1 MNSLKISDFKKP
13 KYVIPTFVWIG
24 LLVIPYLFV
33 EVFNVEIEDKKDANL
48 QTTEYLN
55 AQLPS
60 ANVSKDIGSKRKNM
74 RDAFGDITDR
84 SAVQDFMEN
93 MDTINRKEDF
103 ESKYSEE
110 ELRQLAEQQ
119 REVDAQKRLQE
130 LNSRVSQSAQR
141 GQQMGSD
148 DFVVPMTDE
157 ERAKALAMRRNGLMG
172 DMERDLNNARA
183 RGAAGID
190 AVAEA
195 QDSLIGRGV
204 KATRDV
210 VDEAANAVRELDDD
224 AQNNIVTKVSKDDSE
239 YFNTLS
245 ENAPGSNLIKAII
258 DEEIKAV
265 EGSRVRLRLLD
276 DIDINGTRMAK
287 GSYLYATMSG
297 FGQQRVKGKV
307 QSVLVGDEI
316 LKIGLSIYDVT
327 DGLEGLYVPA
337 SQFRETAKDI
347 GSTAMQSNM
356 NLNNASGGTSVAQ
369 WAGQAIQNAYQKTS
383 NAIGKAIKKNR
394 VRLKYGTQVYLV
406 NSKQSR
412 KK

>member
-1 MNSLKISDFKKP
+1 
-13 KYVIPTFVWIG
+13 
-24 LLVIPYLFV
+24 
-33 EVFNVEIEDKKDANL
+33 
-48 QTTEYLN
+48 
-55 AQLPS
+55 
-60 ANVSKDIGSKRKNM
+60 
-74 RDAFGDITDR
+74 
-84 SAVQDFMEN
+84 
-93 MDTINRKEDF
+93 
-103 ESKYSEE
+103 
-110 ELRQLAEQQ
+110 
-119 REVDAQKRLQE
+119 
-130 LNSRVSQSAQR
+130 
-141 GQQMGSD
+141 
-148 DFVVPMTDE
+148 
-157 ERAKALAMRRNGLMG
+157 
-172 DMERDLNNARA
+172 
-183 RGAAGID
+183 
-190 AVAEA
+190 
-195 QDSLIGRGV
+195 
-204 KATRDV
+204 
-210 VDEAANAVRELDDD
+210 
-224 AQNNIVTKVSKDDSE
+224 
-239 YFNTLS
+239 
-245 ENAPGSNLIKAII
+245 
-258 DEEIKAV
+258 
-265 EGSRVRLRLLD
+265 VRLRLLD

-356 NLNNASGGTSVAQ
+356 NLNNTSGGTSVAQ